1 MRAEQ
6 AKLLCVALS
15 IFALVAAPIALAGP
29 SSPDAGQSAA
39 KHKPEITRA
48 DLKKLTKKVAAL
60 QKSVQE
66 LSVNG
71 PAGYSEKASTQA
83 LRAAI
88 ADWEKNTE
96 AVSGRI
102 ADWEKNTEAVSGK
115 IGLLEAPLG
124 GVLNGVFPGNVQ
136 IVDGSVVGVDIG
148 PEAITTDKI
157 AAETIR
163 GDDIFNGTI
172 TGGVTGDIAPTT
184 ITSANVNSS
193 QIQIRGATTTCA
205 GTHKATEITSAGN
218 LNCSA
223 DLGSRDSITVSSGTA
238 PNVSGVS
245 TVVFAYAVLTGLG
258 DLTGGVEGQRVTL
271 IAAASTISVDDSA
284 PFKLSALWLPT
295 ADDTLTL
302 VKSGTSWYEVA
313 RSAN

>member
-1 MRAEQ
+1 MRADQ

-15 IFALVAAPIALAGP
+15 IFALAAAPIALAG
-29 SSPDAGQSAA
+29 SSSQSDAGQSAA
-39 KHKPEITRA
+39 KHTPEITRA

-60 QKSVQE
+60 EKSVRA
-66 LSVNG
+66 LSSSL
-71 PAGYSEKASTQA
+71 PPGYSEKASTQA
-83 LRAAI
+83 LQAAI
-88 ADWEKNTE
+88 AEFEKNTE
-96 AVSGRI
+96 AVSGR
-102 ADWEKNTEAVSGK
+102 V
-115 IGLLEAPLG
+115 GLLAAPLG

-148 PEAITTDKI
+148 ADAITTDKI
-157 AAETIR
+157 AGDTVR

-172 TGGVTGDIAPTT
+172 TGGVGGDIAPIT

-193 QIQIRGATTTCA
+193 QIQIRGPTTTCT
-205 GTHKATEITSAGN
+205 GTDKATEITSAGN
-218 LNCSA
+218 LNCSH

-238 PNVSGVS
+238 PDVSGVS
-245 TVVFAYAVLTGLG
+245 TVVFAYAVPTGLG

-271 IAAASTISVDDSA
+271 ISSGTVTVNDSA
-284 PFKLSALWLPT
+284 PFKLSAVWLPT

-302 VKSGTSWYEVA
+302 VRSGTSWYEVA